1 MHIRFRLNGSEVALD
16 TEGSRPL
23 LDVLRDDLG
32 LTGTKKGCDYEGQC
46 GTCTVILGGRAVR
59 ACRVEVAKVA
69 GQEVETIEG
78 LQGAGGLH
86 PVQQAFLDL
95 GAVQCGYC
103 TPGMIMSAKALLD
116 RNPSPSA
123 GEVKRALQG
132 NLCRCTGYT
141 QILAAVMQAAAV
153 VRGETLPPAPV
164 GSVVGGDL
172 RRLEAVG
179 KVTGEEQYAG
189 DMRRAGML
197 YACVVRSPYAR
208 ARITAIHTQMARA
221 VPGVTAVYTAE
232 DIPGVRQFDSYRG
245 SRAVEESAP
254 DSGASYQPVLASE
267 RVRMVGEPVALVVA
281 ESPQAAE
288 AGRRAV
294 VVDYRPEGPVLDPED
309 VLRAATAGAGQTGD
323 VFERDH
329 RVAGNAAAALA
340 AADLR
345 LSAEYRMG
353 AQDYA
358 TLEPQAMLAYVDEHQ
373 RLVVVA
379 PTHQP
384 HARQEQIA
392 EMLGLSAERVRVIAA
407 PMGGSFGSRHHFWPV
422 VAVALPAFLTG
433 RPVRLVYSRR
443 EALEASQKRHAFRI
457 RTDIGARADGHLI
470 GMRAQAL
477 GNAGGYGGAPE
488 IAMDVVV
495 AGIGPYGWQAVDY
508 DCTVVHTN
516 GPSGGAFR
524 GYGMP
529 QGTLGLECALDELCT
544 RIGVDPWDLRMANAL
559 DGAGRTATGE
569 SFDEPFAFK
578 KVLET
583 IHPDWRRLQTER
595 DVARAQSAPDERVGV
610 GLAAGWYQFGKGGTL
625 RSVAR
630 AELGL
635 NGRVTLYFTVQNS
648 GQGLETVMSQLAS
661 EALGIP
667 RTAIDWVNSDTDL
680 TLDSNVTGACRST
693 YWVGGAIANAA
704 QALKLALLGTAAE
717 MLNVTP
723 NGLELT
729 AEAVWD
735 PASQKKVTLREVA
748 AEIERT
754 GAPRSFLGAQDL
766 EDRYPREIRPKY
778 LGQFVVGVAIAR
790 VSVNTRSGKTV
801 VPEVIVAQDVGRAI
815 NPQDL
820 RGQIEG
826 AVVMELGASLMEE
839 YFPGQTVDFK
849 SYRIPR
855 ISDAP
860 QIGVHLVEIP
870 SRHGPHGAKGAGEAV
885 MGHTRAALLNAIA
898 DATGVRVRELPATPG
913 RILRAL
919 ASQR

>member
-1 MHIRFRLNGSEVALD
+1 MHIGFRLNGSEVALD
-16 TEGSRPL
+16 TDGTRPL

-78 LQGAGGLH
+78 LRGAAGLH

-116 RNPSPSA
+116 RNSSPSA
-123 GEVKRALQG
+123 LEVKRALQG

-141 QILAAVMQAAAV
+141 QILAAVMHAADIL
-153 VRGETLPPAPV
+153 RGETLPYAPA

-172 RRLEAVG
+172 RRLDAAG
-179 KVTGEEQYAG
+179 KVSGEEQYAG
-189 DMRRAGML
+189 DMRRTGML
-197 YACVVRSPYAR
+197 HACVVRSPYAR
-208 ARITAIHTQMARA
+208 ARITAIHTQAARA
-221 VPGVTAVYTAE
+221 LPGVTAVYTAQ
-232 DIPGVRQFDSYRG
+232 DIPGVRHFDSYRG
-245 SRAVEESAP
+245 SRAVDESPPA
-254 DSGASYQPVLASE
+254 SGASYQPVLASE

-294 VVDYRPEGPVLDPED
+294 VVDYRPEDPVLDPED
-309 VLRAATAGAGQTGD
+309 VLRAATAGAGQAGD

-329 RVAGNAAAALA
+329 RVAGDAAAALA
-340 AADLR
+340 ASDLR

-358 TLEPQAMLAYVDEHQ
+358 TLEPQAMLAYVDERQ

-392 EMLGLSAERVRVIAA
+392 EMLGLPAERVRVMAP
-407 PMGGSFGSRHHFWPV
+407 PMGGSFGGRHHFWPV

-443 EALEASQKRHAFRI
+443 EALEATQKRHAFRI
-457 RTDIGARADGHLI
+457 RTEIGARADGRLI
-470 GMRAQAL
+470 GLRAQAL

-495 AGIGPYGWQAVDY
+495 AGIGPYAWQAVDY
-508 DCTVVHTN
+508 ECTVVHTN

-544 RIGVDPWDLRMANAL
+544 RIGMDPWDMRMANAV
-559 DGAGRTATGE
+559 DGAGRTATGQ

-578 KVLET
+578 QVLET
-583 IHPDWRRLQTER
+583 IRPDWRRLQMER
-595 DVARAQSAPDERVGV
+595 ESSRAQGLSDERVGV
-610 GLAAGWYQFGKGGTL
+610 GLAAGWYQFGKGGLL

-635 NGRVTLYFTVQNS
+635 NGRVTLYFTVQKS

-661 EALGIP
+661 EALGLP
-667 RTAIDWVNSDTDL
+667 RTAIDLVNSDTDS
-680 TLDSNVTGACRST
+680 TPDSSVTGACRST

-704 QALKLALLGTAAE
+704 HALKLALLGTAAE

-729 AEAVWD
+729 AEAVGD

-748 AEIERT
+748 AELERT
-754 GAPRSFLGAQDL
+754 GAPRSYLGAQDL
-766 EDRYPREIRPKY
+766 EARYPRETRPKY
-778 LGQFVVGVAIAR
+778 LGHFVAGVAIAR
-790 VSVNTRSGKTV
+790 VSVNTRSGNTL

-826 AVVMELGASLMEE
+826 AVVMELGASVMEE
-839 YFPGQTVDFK
+839 YRPGESLDFK

-855 ISDAP
+855 ISDVP
-860 QIGVHLVEIP
+860 QIKVHLVEVP

-885 MGHTRAALLNAIA
+885 MGHTRAAILNAIA
-898 DATGVRVRELPATPG
+898 DATGVRIRELPATPA

-919 ASQR
+919 TSQR